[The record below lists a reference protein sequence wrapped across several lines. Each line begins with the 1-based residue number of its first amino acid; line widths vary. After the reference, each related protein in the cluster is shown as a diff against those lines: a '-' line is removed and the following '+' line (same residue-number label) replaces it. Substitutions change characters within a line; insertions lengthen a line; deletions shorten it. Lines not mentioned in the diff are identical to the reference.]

1 MDTEAVQTL
10 ARNLIRLRQE
20 SRALRTVGR
29 GLVFASRT
37 LRAERRAL
45 SHEHATQQDAS
56 TRSRIRRAI
65 ARGLRTGRLPYGSVA
80 VLYGAPGGIGRICDG
95 CDQTTT
101 AAQLVMA
108 VPMDNTF
115 VYLHA
120 GCYMIWNEERTA
132 AKAAP
137 AA

>member
-1 MDTEAVQTL
+1 VSA
-10 ARNLIRLRQE
+10 
-20 SRALRTVGR
+20 
-29 GLVFASRT
+29 
-37 LRAERRAL
+37 
-45 SHEHATQQDAS
+45 
-56 TRSRIRRAI
+56 
-65 ARGLRTGRLPYGSVA
+65 A

-95 CDQTTT
+95 CDQTMT

-108 VPMDNTF
+108 VPRGDTF

-132 AKAAP
+132 AKVTP